1 MVAGKPTKNPRYLQ
15 LRPDVARPQ
24 ETASAE
30 LAIRL
35 YRKQT
40 CGEALA
46 TPVDIVAAGRR
57 NNAPEDGGRALC
69 AFNPLHYMELP
80 ELFMEFISSM
90 TGKSPSTTGTGSEG
104 ALTKGPFNAMPAIID
119 LNAAVVSFALTGYDG
134 WVSCAGYVGPNVRVD
149 HDVSLLIPEVFARMS
164 YAERSAENLIAQG
177 ALERVTDFEHK
188 GKIVRASSSRLS
200 NDFSICRDLLR
211 ADFPAFTFRFTDEI
225 LRPEFQ
231 DLEVFVESVGN
242 IAVTHERI
250 ARSYFDDGT
259 IALACP
265 PLKCLLD
272 IMAYGKTTEGNGLD
286 APAVRGMFSR
296 ESVLSSKWYAARLDA
311 KRRIDSDRLNRAVAG
326 LSDFIEVPDN
336 DRVVKR
342 LGLLSRLEQAKN
354 SLENI
359 ASMQYC
365 DGLVG
370 TLGVQDLL
378 R

>member
-1 MVAGKPTKNPRYLQ
+1 MPN
-15 LRPDVARPQ
+15 VARK
-24 ETASAE
+24 TLLHRGHLSA
-30 LAIRL
+30 LL
-35 YRKQT
+35 
-40 CGEALA
+40 
-46 TPVDIVAAGRR
+46 
-57 NNAPEDGGRALC
+57 
-69 AFNPLHYMELP
+69 
-80 ELFMEFISSM
+80 ISS
-90 TGKSPSTTGTGSEG
+90 
-104 ALTKGPFNAMPAIID
+104 I
-119 LNAAVVSFALTGYDG
+119 
-134 WVSCAGYVGPNVRVD
+134 R
-149 HDVSLLIPEVFARMS
+149 
-164 YAERSAENLIAQG
+164 ERS
-177 ALERVTDFEHK
+177 FEQ
-188 GKIVRASSSRLS
+188 ARLGYRMTS
-200 NDFSICRDLLR
+200 QF
-211 ADFPAFTFRFTDEI
+211 AATYFGQDFPAFTFRFTDEI